1 MTNLKLFCCELI
13 ANINKTIK
21 LGTILKT
28 LSVVVTTPPQSPLTY
43 TAIDYI
49 NKAIAANVKLT
60 GIFFYQDGVL
70 NAAKNLVI
78 PNDEYQINKAWQ
90 QLNQQHNI
98 ELHVCI
104 SACEKRGLSDEILN
118 NTENNN
124 TNQLSTSN
132 ISEFF
137 TVSGLGELVEL
148 TVKSERLVQ
157 F

>member
-1 MTNLKLFCCELI
+1 M
-13 ANINKTIK
+13 
-21 LGTILKT
+21 
-28 LSVVVTTPPQSPLTY
+28 
-43 TAIDYI
+43 
-49 NKAIAANVKLT
+49 
-60 GIFFYQDGVL
+60 L
-70 NAAKNLVI
+70 NAAKNLII

-90 QLNQQHNI
+90 QLKQQHNV

-104 SACEKRGLSDEILN
+104 SACEKRGLSDEIVNSSKN
-118 NTENNN
+118 NINN
-124 TNQLSTSN
+124 LSTSN